1 MFLSF
6 STIYFTSSRS
16 KLGFLKELHLLLFGR
31 WFNKRIIN
39 HLHGA
44 DFKSFYKS
52 SGLLKPIVNYCYKG
66 IEISIVLLS
75 EMAKDYDDFPTMKTA
90 IVTNC
95 YPKEMDLF
103 KNRVIKKN
111 QIIYLSN
118 LMYSKG
124 ILEFLDACSVL
135 LKNDLTLEVK
145 IAGSP
150 LADIVMSLED
160 IKNAFNEKYELL
172 RSQFSTRICYLGVVK
187 GNEKSQLLFES
198 TMFILP
204 SYYPAEAFPI
214 SIIEAMRAGNAIVT
228 TNHNFLPYIIKPEN
242 GIIIEPRSSEE
253 IIRGVETL
261 LKNKEVLQNI
271 QQINIE
277 LAKQNF
283 SQPRYIQ
290 EVQSIIMAI

>member
-1 MFLSF
+1 MGPLTPPYNGQAIAFTIIADSIAAKHKIVINTKKFKNRYLNTFYCIFKTYYSFMFLSF

-145 IAGSP
+145 IAGF
-150 LADIVMSLED
+150 LWQI
-160 IKNAFNEKYELL
+160 LL
-172 RSQFSTRICYLGVVK
+172 C
-187 GNEKSQLLFES
+187 
-198 TMFILP
+198 
-204 SYYPAEAFPI
+204 
-214 SIIEAMRAGNAIVT
+214 
-228 TNHNFLPYIIKPEN
+228 H
-242 GIIIEPRSSEE
+242 
-253 IIRGVETL
+253 
-261 LKNKEVLQNI
+261 LKI
-271 QQINIE
+271 
-277 LAKQNF
+277 
-283 SQPRYIQ
+283 
-290 EVQSIIMAI
+290 